1 MENSSAIPEQ
11 MTSACSGIV
20 FATTA
25 MAAVGCSIVTGS
37 IMAMWLG
44 THSIGEQLTGFQTLI
59 SLMIPLLAGFIPV
72 VLILLGRRKKHDH
85 SCWHFSH

>member
-1 MENSSAIPEQ
+1 MENSSATPEQ
-11 MTSACSGIV
+11 LTSASSGIV

-25 MAAVGCSIVTGS
+25 MAAVGCSILTGS

-44 THSIGEQLTGFQTLI
+44 THPTGEQLTGFQTLV

-72 VLILLGRRKKHDH
+72 ALILLGRRKKQDH
-85 SCWHFSH
+85 SCEHCSH

>member
-1 MENSSAIPEQ
+1 MENSSANPEQ
-11 MTSACSGIV
+11 MTSASSGIV

-44 THSIGEQLTGFQTLI
+44 THPIGEQLTGFQTLI

-85 SCWHFSH
+85 SRGHFSH